1 MFKSHIVRFSFP
13 KNVVICHKG
22 SESEFKTSF
31 KDFYFESEDAINSI
45 MINKL
50 DYIDLSQVHSY
61 TKSIWFRAD
70 DKYDWCLVKKEVI
83 TV

>member
-1 MFKSHIVRFSFP
+1 MFKSHLVRFSFP
-13 KNVVICHKG
+13 KNVVICNKG
-22 SESEFKTSF
+22 SEFEFKTSF

-50 DYIDLSQVHSY
+50 DYIDLSLVHSY

-70 DKYDWCLVKKEVI
+70 DKYNWRLVKKEVI

>member
-1 MFKSHIVRFSFP
+1 MLKSHLVRFSFP
-13 KNVVICHKG
+13 KNVVICNKG

-61 TKSIWFRAD
+61 TKSIWFRPD
-70 DKYDWCLVKKEVI
+70 DKYDWRLVKKEVI

>member
-1 MFKSHIVRFSFP
+1 MFKSYLVRFSFP
-13 KNVVICHKG
+13 KNAVICNKG
-22 SESEFKTSF
+22 SEFEFKTSF

-61 TKSIWFRAD
+61 NKSIWFRAD
-70 DKYDWCLVKKEVI
+70 DKYNWRLVKKEVI

>member
-1 MFKSHIVRFSFP
+1 MFKSHLVRFSFP
-13 KNVVICHKG
+13 KNVVICNKG

-31 KDFYFESEDAINSI
+31 KDFYFESENSINSI
-45 MINKL
+45 IINKL

-61 TKSIWFRAD
+61 TKSIWFRSD
-70 DKYDWCLVKKEVI
+70 DKYGWTLVKKEVI